1 MNVLWTYHF
10 IHGNPEVAEPIWQ
23 NFVKASNQIMFQKVT
38 SKPSLFAQ
46 IHTPYLKVCQVA
58 RATGDIEMAFSLV
71 NHLGEAA
78 QVATHHISF
87 TSIPHKDCW
96 KVIDY
101 S

>member
-23 NFVKASNQIMFQKVT
+23 NFVKSSNQIMFQKVT
-38 SKPSLFAQ
+38 LSELITGKMTLSWLQ
-46 IHTPYLKVCQVA
+46 VCQVA

-78 QVATHHISF
+78 QVTF
-87 TSIPHKDCW
+87 TLLPFCSPFLGLELL
-96 KVIDY
+96 
-101 S
+101 

>member
-38 SKPSLFAQ
+38 SEPSFYLLKLKPLC
-46 IHTPYLKVCQVA
+46 HKVCQVA

-87 TSIPHKDCW
+87 TSIPHIGQEDFL
-96 KVIDY
+96 
-101 S
+101 